1 MTIHERRR
9 SERTD
14 LTTSCHSEFLY
25 AGKTHTAT
33 MVDLSEHG
41 AQFTME
47 KAADHAE
54 YGVGNELTL
63 LITTPYGRSQCS
75 GKVIWTRH
83 HEEYYS
89 WGVEF
94 TMLSEDPKDPLR
106 CLMESPF

>member
-1 MTIHERRR
+1 
-9 SERTD
+9 
-14 LTTSCHSEFLY
+14 
-25 AGKTHTAT
+25 